1 MATSAVLEEEIAAI
15 RDVAHHFLDTGF
27 HVHGRY
33 PKSTLAS
40 LPSMTKLV
48 RQIAKAQKRPII
60 VVDTRYDGVHTMT
73 IPKTPAMRP
82 VYSALMLIATPVKP
96 AGWGSTHDVSVVEG
110 KSVLTFWFRRKDILA
125 DFIKSCQE
133 DKALSHGASHGACVA
148 FSDWSAAS
156 GACSNRG
163 GRRAVAAVSGMD

>member
-133 DKALSHGASHGACVA
+133 DKAIRFALKLPP
-148 FSDWSAAS
+148 
-156 GACSNRG
+156 R
-163 GRRAVAAVSGMD
+163 